1 MCACDVGAEC
11 MVVVGRLRE
20 RGLLPYLSVRPCG
33 VHAET
38 GARRTGAGGEAL
50 AFERSIISVG
60 VIRPQRVRGVCHT
73 CDGALGDEQYWCCK
87 CFERPGPGR
96 PAARAAALTESATA
110 QTQQKDGRSWCEG
123 DQ

>member
-20 RGLLPYLSVRPCG
+20 RGLLPYLSRPCG

-38 GARRTGAGGEAL
+38 GARRTGGEAL

-60 VIRPQRVRGVCHT
+60 VIWPQRVRGVCHT
-73 CDGALGDEQYWCCK
+73 CDGALGDE
-87 CFERPGPGR
+87 
-96 PAARAAALTESATA
+96 
-110 QTQQKDGRSWCEG
+110 
-123 DQ
+123 

>member
-20 RGLLPYLSVRPCG
+20 RGLLPYLSRPCG

-38 GARRTGAGGEAL
+38 GGRRTGAGGEAL

-60 VIRPQRVRGVCHT
+60 VIWPQWPRSGFVASATPATGPSAMNSI
-73 CDGALGDEQYWCCK
+73 GAVNVAS
-87 CFERPGPGR
+87 FRPGLPR
-96 PAARAAALTESATA
+96 EQPL
-110 QTQQKDGRSWCEG
+110 
-123 DQ
+123 